1 MFHGCLGYLKVL
13 KHVVYRRR
21 RGAAAVEAASVA
33 VAPTA
38 AAAAACYT
46 AATIDYRL
54 YIRDTPPHVHHRAAS
69 CDRL

>member
-1 MFHGCLGYLKVL
+1 ML

-46 AATIDYRL
+46 AATIDYSLYSL

-69 CDRL
+69 CDRLCDRLLV